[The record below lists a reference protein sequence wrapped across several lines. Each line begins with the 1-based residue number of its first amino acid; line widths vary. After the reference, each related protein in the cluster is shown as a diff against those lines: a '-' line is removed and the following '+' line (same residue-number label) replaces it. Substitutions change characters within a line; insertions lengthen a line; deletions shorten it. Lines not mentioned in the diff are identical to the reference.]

1 METVLLRYLA
11 FTNLSIVTEF
21 PISLIHLLV
30 ITALIIAII
39 CFTFKSNSVYIVDF
53 SCYLPPDSLQVP
65 NANFIEHCEASNI
78 FDQESINFQVKIL
91 ERSGIG
97 FETCMPIAMH
107 EIPPNSPFYKAR
119 EETEM
124 VVHNSQRPS
133 FQAQHKS

>member
-21 PISLIHLLV
+21 PISLIHLLA

-39 CFTFKSNSVYIVDF
+39 CFTFQSNSVYIVDF

-65 NANFIEHCEASNI
+65 NANFIEQCEASNI

-97 FETCMPIAMH
+97 FETCMPIAVH
-107 EIPPNSPFYKAR
+107 EIPPNSSFYKAQ

-124 VVHNSQRPS
+124 VVHNFQRPS